1 MNITQFETMLT
12 MLGVKLEFNLV
23 LCQKC
28 FLLLKK
34 LSAPVVT
41 GVGVYQIARG
51 TLNARV
57 SQRVLFL
64 DGID

>member
-1 MNITQFETMLT
+1 

-23 LCQKC
+23 LCQEG

-34 LSAPVVT
+34 SSAPVVT
-41 GVGVYQIARG
+41 GVGVYQVARG